1 MREKLF
7 TLKRPRMRQSWSK
20 WNLYNLTRQR
30 PPRLE
35 RRTFFQQKWACKADT
50 RAYHGEYLTARQWQ
64 TMFRRT
70 LKAVVPMYSVDLAEQ
85 SGAHMAAGRGA
96 GVGVDQAAAAAAV
109 PLVPYMSQ
117 MYWPMERRLD
127 IACYRAMFAASPRMA
142 RQFVIHGFVKVNGKK
157 MTHPNYMLNPG
168 DMFSVDQTKVLYAT
182 GAPKIGSAKPP
193 AAAESESESESTDTP
208 DSTEAAPIS
217 ESSAPAPAPDPTT
230 PDEALAALTLTDPTT
245 PTTTSST
252 THKNGDPNNPV
263 DYSKPYAT
271 PWRPRDYLPPF
282 AFIPKYLE
290 VNHHTCHAVYLRHPV
305 ARPGQTEVPSPF
317 GPEVMQLAF
326 NWFLRRR

>member
-35 RRTFFQQKWACKADT
+35 RRTFFQQKWTSKAET

-70 LKAVVPMYSVDLAEQ
+70 LKAVVPMYSVDLAEH

-96 GVGVDQAAAAAAV
+96 GVGADQGVGV
-109 PLVPYMSQ
+109 PAVPYMSQ
-117 MYWPMERRLD
+117 LYWPMERRLD

-182 GAPKIGSAKPP
+182 GAPKVGTGKSA
-193 AAAESESESESTDTP
+193 SESTESDSE
-208 DSTEAAPIS
+208 STETPEAT
-217 ESSAPAPAPDPTT
+217 EEEEGTSAEASDEAPDPVT
-230 PDEALAALTLTDPTT
+230 PDEALAALSLDT
-245 PTTTSST
+245 PSSSSST
-252 THKNGDPNNPV
+252 HKKGDPNNPV

-290 VNHHTCHAVYLRHPV
+290 VNHNTCHAVYLRHPV